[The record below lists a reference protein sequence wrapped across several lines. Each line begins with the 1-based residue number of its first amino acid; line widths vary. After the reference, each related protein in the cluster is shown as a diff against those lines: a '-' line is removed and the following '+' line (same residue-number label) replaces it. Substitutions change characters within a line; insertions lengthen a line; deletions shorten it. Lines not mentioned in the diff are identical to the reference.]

1 MTVFG
6 MALVAGILVGAL
18 AGLVGSIVVL
28 RQRAFFTVALTHAT
42 FPGGVAAALLGL
54 NIVFGAAV
62 MGLLL
67 VALMIALGRIRRQ
80 GRQVAAGI
88 VLSFGYA
95 LGTFLHSLNPQLQTK
110 VDSFLT
116 GQILGI
122 SPTNIGIIAGMLIL
136 AIVVIALFWKE
147 MLFSTFD
154 PAGFEAAG
162 YRESRMELLTL
173 LLITGTVVA
182 TMPAIGSILAIAMI
196 AAPAA
201 AARLVTQRIQWLVPV
216 AVLLG
221 IAAAVAGLYASRW
234 FDIAAGGSMALAATA
249 IFVLAL
255 LWSRLRNGITGS
267 NADAKPR
274 LGSDP
279 AVEVS
284 GGLPDR
290 VTL

>member
-1 MTVFG
+1 MTVFAT
-6 MALVAGILVGAL
+6 ALVAGILVGAL

-42 FPGGVAAALLGL
+42 FPGGVAAALLGI

-62 MGLLL
+62 MGLGL
-67 VALMIALGRIRRQ
+67 VALMLALGRIRRQ

-95 LGTFLHSLNPQLQTK
+95 LGTFLHSLNPQLQTR

-122 SPTNIGIIAGMLIL
+122 SATNVAIIAGMLVI
-136 AIVVIALFWKE
+136 AIVLVALFWKE

-154 PAGFEAAG
+154 RIGFEAAG
-162 YRESRMELLTL
+162 YRESRMEILTL
-173 LLITGTVVA
+173 LLITGAVVA

-201 AARLVTQRIQWLVPV
+201 ASRLVTQRIQLMVPLSMV
-216 AVLLG
+216 LGIGAAVL
-221 IAAAVAGLYASRW
+221 GLYASRW
-234 FDIAAGGSMALAATA
+234 LDVAAGGSMALAATL
-249 IFVLAL
+249 IFVLAMA
-255 LWSRLRNGITGS
+255 WSWLRKLAGNAAFRKTVDADVTGS
-267 NADAKPR
+267 R
-274 LGSDP
+274 EL
-279 AVEVS
+279 
-284 GGLPDR
+284 LPGK
-290 VTL
+290 VAS

>member
-255 LWSRLRNGITGS
+255 LWSRLRNGIARS
-267 NADAKPR
+267 NADAKPQ

>member
-6 MALVAGILVGAL
+6 TALLAGILVGAL
-18 AGLVGSIVVL
+18 AGLVGTIVVL

-54 NIVFGAAV
+54 NIVFGAAI
-62 MGLLL
+62 MGLGL
-67 VALMIALGRIRRQ
+67 VALMLVLGRIRRQ

-122 SPTNIGIIAGMLIL
+122 SPTNVGIIAGMLVVAL
-136 AIVVIALFWKE
+136 VVIAVFWKE

-154 PAGFEAAG
+154 RVGFEAAG
-162 YRESRMELLTL
+162 FREGRIEVLTL

-201 AARLVTQRIQWLVPV
+201 AARLVTRRILLIVPL
-216 AVLLG
+216 AMGLG
-221 IAAAVAGLYASRW
+221 IAAAVLGLYASLW
-234 FDIAAGGSMALAATA
+234 FNIAAGGSMALAATLM
-249 IFVLAL
+249 FVLAL
-255 LWSRLRNGITGS
+255 GWSWLQKRVRRPSASGAAPASWAGS
-267 NADAKPR
+267 R
-274 LGSDP
+274 EG
-279 AVEVS
+279 V
-284 GGLPDR
+284 PDT
-290 VTL
+290 VAS

>member
-6 MALVAGILVGAL
+6 TALVAGILVGAL

-122 SPTNIGIIAGMLIL
+122 SATNIAIIAGMLVVAL
-136 AIVVIALFWKE
+136 AVIAVAWKE

-162 YRESRMELLTL
+162 FRESRMELLTL

-201 AARLVTQRIQWLVPV
+201 AARLVTTRIQWLVPL
-216 AVLLG
+216 AMVLG
-221 IAAAVAGLYASRW
+221 VIAAVAGLYASRW
-234 FDIAAGGSMALAATA
+234 FNIAAGGSMALAATA
-249 IFVLAL
+249 IFALAL
-255 LWSRLRNGITGS
+255 LWSRMRKTRGRSVRQTSGVGGGEETAS
-267 NADAKPR
+267 AP
-274 LGSDP
+274 G
-279 AVEVS
+279 AV
-284 GGLPDR
+284 PDR
-290 VTL
+290 VAS

>member
-1 MTVFG
+1 MTVFST
-6 MALVAGILVGAL
+6 ALIAGILVGAL

-42 FPGGVAAALLGL
+42 FPGGVAAALLGI

-67 VALMIALGRIRRQ
+67 VSLMLALGRIRRQ

-95 LGTFLHSLNPQLQTK
+95 LGTFLHSLNPQLQTR

-122 SPTNIGIIAGMLIL
+122 SSTNSWIIAGMLVL
-136 AIVVIALFWKE
+136 AIVVIGLFWKE
-147 MLFSTFD
+147 ILFSTFD
-154 PAGFEAAG
+154 RSGFEAAG
-162 YRESRMELLTL
+162 YREWRMEVLTL

-201 AARLVTQRIQWLVPV
+201 GARLVTQRIQLLVPLAMV
-216 AVLLG
+216 FGV
-221 IAAAVAGLYASRW
+221 AAAVLGLYASRW
-234 FDIAAGGSMALAATA
+234 FNIAAGGSMALAATLV
-249 IFVLAL
+249 FVLAMA
-255 LWSRLRNGITGS
+255 WGWMRRAI
-267 NADAKPR
+267 
-274 LGSDP
+274 
-279 AVEVS
+279 S
-284 GGLPDR
+284 GGASVTLSRSEPVPDR
-290 VTL
+290 VSS